1 VYQKEL
7 ELLKEVV
14 PRIYEDATKIKK
26 EIAYKDGNEVVTTID
41 LYIEEKVIDAV
52 LKAFPN
58 DTFLSEEFHKD
69 GILQNRTWLI
79 DPIDGTSNFSVELD
93 LFVIQIALYDQ
104 GDFVLSYIYH
114 PRNKNTYVAI
124 KNKGAYLNGERYHL
138 KDIKCNRHVL
148 MSLVGVTTKDKEK
161 SYYHKLIDYGMANQ
175 TKLRILGSIGLE
187 LSLASEGILNVFY
200 SGVTNLWDIAP
211 GLLLCREAGA
221 HIFNEHGLDYKLNDN
236 HLFVTDNEIRKN
248 LIIDILQLK

>member
-1 VYQKEL
+1 MYQKEL
-7 ELLKEVV
+7 DLLKEAV

-26 EIAYKDGNEVVTTID
+26 EIAYKEGNEVVTTID
-41 LYIEEKVIDAV
+41 LFIEQKVIDAV

-69 GILQNRTWLI
+69 GLLQNRTWLI
-79 DPIDGTSNFSVELD
+79 DPIDGTSNFSVDLD

-114 PRNKNTYVAI
+114 PRNKDTYVAVR
-124 KNKGAYLNGERYHL
+124 NKGAYLNDERYHL
-138 KDIKCNRHVL
+138 KDKKNNRHVL
-148 MSLVGVTTKDKEK
+148 MSLVGITTKDKEK
-161 SYYHKLIDYGMANQ
+161 DYYKQLIDYGMSNQ

-187 LSLASEGILNVFY
+187 LSLASQGILNVFY

-211 GLLLCREAGA
+211 GILLCRESGTQL
-221 HIFNEHGLDYKLNDN
+221 FNEHGKDYQLGDK
-236 HLFVTDNEIRKN
+236 HLFITDNETRKN
-248 LIIDILQLK
+248 LIKDILQLK